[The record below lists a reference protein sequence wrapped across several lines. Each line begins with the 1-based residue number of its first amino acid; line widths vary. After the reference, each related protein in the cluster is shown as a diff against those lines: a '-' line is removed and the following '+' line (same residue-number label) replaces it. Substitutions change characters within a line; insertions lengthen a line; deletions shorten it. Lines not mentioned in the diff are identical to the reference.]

1 MHTQKINYHQLM
13 LKELEKIKKS
23 NIRPKLLLH
32 TCCGPCSPYVFGVLG
47 EYFDLTVYFFNP
59 NIHPEEEYDKRLS
72 EQIRLV
78 KEMGLGYEVVTDAY
92 HPEPFY
98 ESIKGFEQHGE
109 GSERCTS
116 CFGLR
121 LEQTARRAK
130 EMGFDYFSTSLTVSP
145 RKPSQLLN
153 ELGIALEEKV
163 GVKFLRSDFK
173 KNNGYAKSVEL
184 TKKYKLYRQCY
195 CGCIFTEAEAQA
207 REQQAIKILET
218 EAFPV

>member
-1 MHTQKINYHQLM
+1 MNERKQNINYHQLM
-13 LKELEKIKKS
+13 LKELDVIKKT
-23 NIRPKLLLH
+23 NMRPKLLLH

-59 NIHPEEEYDKRLS
+59 NIHPEQEYDKRLS

-78 KEMGLGYEVVTDAY
+78 KEMGLGYDVVSDVY
-92 HPEPFY
+92 NPEPFY
-98 ESIKGFEQHGE
+98 ASIKGLENLGE

-130 EMGFDYFSTSLTVSP
+130 EAGFDYFSTSLTVSP
-145 RKPSQLLN
+145 RKPSLLLN
-153 ELGIALEEKV
+153 ALGIALEEEI
-163 GVKFLRSDFK
+163 GIKFLRSDFK
-173 KNNGYAKSVEL
+173 KNDGYAKSVEL

-195 CGCIFTEAEAQA
+195 CGCVFTHVELQEREQA
-207 REQQAIKILET
+207 RLEQGFEMA
-218 EAFPV
+218 

>member
-1 MHTQKINYHQLM
+1 MNTQKINYH
-13 LKELEKIKKS
+13 KEMEKEIKHIQS
-23 NIRPKLLLH
+23 TGRRPTLLLH

-47 EYFDLTVYFFNP
+47 EVFDLTVYFFNP
-59 NIHPEEEYDKRLS
+59 NIHPKKEYDKRLI

-78 KEMGLGYEVVTDAY
+78 KEMGLDYDVVTDEYNAN
-92 HPEPFY
+92 PFY
-98 ESIKGFEQHGE
+98 ETIKGMESLGE
-109 GSERCTS
+109 GSERCTN

-121 LEQTARRAK
+121 LEQTAKKAK
-130 EMGFDYFSTSLTVSP
+130 EAGYDYFSTSLTVSP

-153 ELGIALEEKV
+153 ELGIALEEKI

-195 CGCIFTEAEAQA
+195 CGCIFSLGES
-207 REQQAIKILET
+207 KKND
-218 EAFPV
+218 

>member
-1 MHTQKINYHQLM
+1 MNIQKINYHKEM
-13 LKELEKIKKS
+13 EKELKKIKIAG
-23 NIRPKLLLH
+23 IRPKLLLH

-47 EYFDLTVYFFNP
+47 EVFDLTVYFFNP
-59 NIHPEEEYDKRLS
+59 NIHPEKEYNKRLH

-78 KEMGLGYEVVTDAY
+78 KEMGLSYDVVTDEY
-92 HPEPFY
+92 HAKPFY
-98 ESIKGFEQHGE
+98 KTIEGLEQLGE
-109 GSERCTS
+109 GSKRCTS

-121 LEQTARRAK
+121 LEQTAKKAK
-130 EMGFDYFSTSLTVSP
+130 EAGYDYFSTSLTVSP

-153 ELGIALEEKV
+153 ELGIALEDKI

-195 CGCIFTEAEAQA
+195 CGCIFSFG
-207 REQQAIKILET
+207 ET
-218 EAFPV
+218 KERR

>member
-1 MHTQKINYHQLM
+1 MNTQKINYH
-13 LKELEKIKKS
+13 KEMEKEIKKIQTT
-23 NIRPKLLLH
+23 NTRPKLLLH

-47 EYFDLTVYFFNP
+47 EIFDLTVYFFNP
-59 NIHPEEEYDKRLS
+59 NIHPQKEYDKRLS

-78 KEMGLGYEVVTDAY
+78 KEMGLDYDVVTDEYNAN
-92 HPEPFY
+92 PFY
-98 ESIKGFEQHGE
+98 KKVEGMEALGE

-121 LEQTARRAK
+121 LEQTAKKAREA
-130 EMGFDYFSTSLTVSP
+130 GFDYFSTSLTVSP

-153 ELGIALEEKV
+153 QLGIALEEKV

-195 CGCIFTEAEAQA
+195 CGCVFSLGETTE
-207 REQQAIKILET
+207 R
-218 EAFPV
+218 

>member
-1 MHTQKINYHQLM
+1 
-13 LKELEKIKKS
+13 
-23 NIRPKLLLH
+23 
-32 TCCGPCSPYVFGVLG
+32 
-47 EYFDLTVYFFNP
+47 LTVYFFNP
-59 NIHPEEEYDKRLS
+59 NIHPEKEYNKRLS

-78 KEMGLGYEVVTDAY
+78 KEMGLDYDVVTDEYNAD
-92 HPEPFY
+92 PFY
-98 ESIKGFEQHGE
+98 ESILGFEALGE

-121 LEQTARRAK
+121 LEQTAKKAREA
-130 EMGFDYFSTSLTVSP
+130 GFDYFSTSLTVSP

-153 ELGIALEEKV
+153 QLGIALEEKV

-195 CGCIFTEAEAQA
+195 CGCIFSLGE
-207 REQQAIKILET
+207 AIKK
-218 EAFPV
+218 

>member
-1 MHTQKINYHQLM
+1 M
-13 LKELEKIKKS
+13 LKELDEIKKAG
-23 NIRPKLLLH
+23 IRPKLLLH

-59 NIHPEEEYDKRLS
+59 NIHPEPEYEKRLA

-78 KEMGLGYEVVTDAY
+78 KEMGLGYEVVADNYNSA
-92 HPEPFY
+92 PFY
-98 ESIKGFEQHGE
+98 ECIEGFEAAGE
-109 GSERCTS
+109 GSGRCTS

-121 LEQTARRAK
+121 LEQTAQKAK
-130 EMGFDYFSTSLTVSP
+130 VAGFDYFSTSLTVSP

-195 CGCIFTEAEAQA
+195 CGCIFTHDELEK
-207 REQQAIKILET
+207 REQANSEQAIKILEG
-218 EAFPV
+218 ESFAL